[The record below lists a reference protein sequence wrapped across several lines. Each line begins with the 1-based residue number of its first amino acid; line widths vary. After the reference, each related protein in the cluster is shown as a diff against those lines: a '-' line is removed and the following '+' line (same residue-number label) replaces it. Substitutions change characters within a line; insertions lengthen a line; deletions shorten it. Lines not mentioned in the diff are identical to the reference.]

1 MFCSN
6 CGKEI
11 SDGARFCGG
20 CGAPVGV
27 PSSVLQPSATQ
38 PATPPR
44 QQSTVIRVL
53 AIVAVVLS
61 VAIIAL
67 LAVFAIKMQP
77 RVESTSMEQSVQVE
91 EPAVRDESSDS
102 KVAKEDKDD
111 SKPAEFAERA
121 EPAKPTVEQQAADAY
136 DAVLNNAGSCFAE
149 AWFDQYPDSEFTYTL
164 RNLSDDDLPEL
175 LLCAHYSNVG
185 SHKSGG
191 LRMIPF
197 VFDAQSN
204 TAVEATSDEFSL
216 FAEPWSVMEYSAD
229 QHAFMV
235 ELRYVSNMNS
245 EFYKEYVRDT
255 SLVRDQIS
263 SEEAQGGETI
273 DDWTSVGD
281 HSLVDK
287 LRGKAAGGGKDK
299 EADTSQ
305 EQSADKTYPMQT
317 ASTFETE
324 DFIVEVPDFL
334 EGKFSV
340 EKQEGAVTKWLFKT
354 DVWKSDNLVYG
365 GVLCVADSDI
375 GSKHVS
381 HFGCTSSGKYVYSD
395 VGVQGREDIFYTSPN
410 NGGGTLATVTLK

>member
-20 CGAPVGV
+20 CGAPVGA
-27 PSSVLQPSATQ
+27 PSSVPQSSPTQ
-38 PATPPR
+38 PATPPQ
-44 QQSTVIRVL
+44 QQSTVVRVL
-53 AIVAVVLS
+53 AIAAVVLS
-61 VAIIAL
+61 VAIVAL
-67 LAVFAIKMQP
+67 LVVCVIKP
-77 RVESTSMEQSVQVE
+77 KYGVESTSKEQSAQNE
-91 EPAVRDESSDS
+91 ETTSKEQSAQSEAQAAPDESSDP
-102 KVAKEDKDD
+102 KVAKEEKSD
-111 SKPAEFAERA
+111 S

-136 DAVLNNAGSCFAE
+136 DAVLNNADSYFAE
-149 AWFDQYPDSEFTYTL
+149 AWFGQYPDSEFTYTL

-185 SHKSGG
+185 SHGSGG
-191 LRMIPF
+191 QRMIPF
-197 VFDAQSN
+197 VYDAQSN

-229 QHAFMV
+229 QHAFML
-235 ELRYVSNMNS
+235 EMRYVNGMNS
-245 EFYKEYVRDT
+245 EFYKEYVRDA

-273 DDWTSVGD
+273 EDWTSVND
-281 HSLVDK
+281 HSLVDG
-287 LRGKAAGGGKDK
+287 LRGKAAGG
-299 EADTSQ
+299 
-305 EQSADKTYPMQT
+305 DKTQGQPTEKSYPIQT

-375 GSKHVS
+375 DSKYVS
-381 HFGCTSSGKYVYSD
+381 HFGRTSSGKYVYSD